1 VVDVDSAV
9 TKSSATEVDLMLP
22 LDNTQDDPVLDL
34 PALFDN
40 DNVVEIELGI
50 GKGRYLL
57 DAAQSNPAVNY
68 IGVEVAGK
76 YLRLAHGRACRRHL
90 SNVRFVHGDAKE
102 FVEFFLPTESVDAFH
117 IYFPDPWPKKRH
129 HKRRLVVG
137 DFLEEVIRVLIP
149 GGRLW
154 LKTDHADYF
163 DAMLEALAP
172 LSDRLGSVEAA
183 WSGEPTNFEL
193 KYVTDGRPIHRRVLQ
208 KAR

>member
-1 VVDVDSAV
+1 
-9 TKSSATEVDLMLP
+9 M
-22 LDNTQDDPVLDL
+22 LDL

-102 FVEFFLPTESVDAFH
+102 FVEFFLPTESVHAFR
-117 IYFPDPWPKKRH
+117 IYFPDPWPKKRP
-129 HKRRLVVG
+129 HKRRRGVG
-137 DFLEEVIRVLIP
+137 DFLEEIIRVLIP

-172 LSDRLGSVEAA
+172 LSDRLEYVEVA

-208 KAR
+208 KA